1 MIRLSHF
8 LIIICF
14 CSTHQ
19 VYAQPTLTEKAL
31 LLIDFQEFY
40 FEAGVSPLDGADKA
54 VGKAAVLLDYFRK
67 NKGLVVHVK
76 HDYEPG
82 GDIHTSVSPLDGE
95 KVIVKKEVNAF
106 LNTDL
111 EAYLNEQGKREL
123 IIAGMQTHMCL
134 EAAVREARDLGFA
147 CTVVSDACATRDL
160 SFEGKTIKAEDVHL
174 STLATLVRTYSRVMS
189 LEEYLKLIE
198 N

>member
-1 MIRLSHF
+1 MNDLRVCILF
-8 LIIICF
+8 F
-14 CSTHQ
+14 CMTINSL
-19 VYAQPTLTEKAL
+19 YAQHNLAPKAL
-31 LLIDFQEFY
+31 ILIDFQEFY
-40 FEAGVSPLDGADKA
+40 FEAGVSPLDGADEA
-54 VGKAAVLLDYFRK
+54 VGKAAVLLDFFRK

-82 GDIHTSVSPLDGE
+82 GDIHTSVSPLDEE

-111 EAYLNEQGKREL
+111 EAYLHEQDKREL
-123 IIAGMQTHMCL
+123 VIAGMQTHMCL
-134 EAAVREARDLGFA
+134 EAAVRAARDLGFA

-189 LEEYLKLIE
+189 LDEYLKLAE